1 MIIYEITARVQ
12 KELEE
17 RFEQFMRD
25 RHIPDLLQTGYFKKA
40 EMAQISNGNYKIRYQ
55 TKDRETLDRY
65 FETDAESLRR
75 DFIKN
80 FPEGVKISREIL

>member
-17 RFEQFMRD
+17 QFEQFMRD

-40 EMAQISNGNYKIRYQ
+40 EMAQISDGNYRIRYQ

-65 FETDAESLRR
+65 FETDAEGLRR

-80 FPEGVKISREIL
+80 FPEGVEVSREIL